1 MASRQ
6 PGTGRRRA
14 RVSGPAAIVAA
25 VVLVATSLL
34 AQGPPGGRGG
44 PPQPPRAPREAA
56 PVDFTG
62 YWVSV
67 VTEDWRWRMLTPAK
81 GDFAGVPMNAA
92 ARKLGLAWDP
102 ARDEADGN
110 QCRAYGA
117 AAIMRMP
124 GRLHITWQ
132 DERTLKIE
140 TDSGTQTRLLHFG
153 GSPPDPPKPE
163 WQGHSV
169 AQWEQPMRGP
179 GPPDNLP
186 IALNP
191 REGNR
196 GRSLEV
202 VTTQLRPGYLRKN
215 GAPYGSR
222 TVLREYFDLSTERNG
237 DTWFVVTT
245 IVEDPEHLTTPFVT
259 STNFKKQ
266 ADATGWSP
274 TPCAAR

>member
-1 MASRQ
+1 MARR
-6 PGTGRRRA
+6 RRRA
-14 RVSGPAAIVAA
+14 TPFVAA
-25 VVLVATSLL
+25 MLLAAATLL

-44 PPQPPRAPREAA
+44 PPPPPRAPREAA

-67 VTEDWRWRMLTPAK
+67 VTEDWRWRMLTPAR
-81 GDFAGVPMNAA
+81 GDFAGVPLNAA

-102 ARDEADGN
+102 AKDEADGN

-153 GSPPDPPKPE
+153 GRPPDPPRPE
-163 WQGHSV
+163 WQGYSV

-202 VTTQLRPGYLRKN
+202 VTTQLRPGYLRRN
-215 GAPYGSR
+215 GVPYGDR
-222 TVLREYFDLSTERNG
+222 TVLKEYFDLSTERNG

-266 ADATGWSP
+266 ADATGWNP